1 MMSAAPDDIR
11 QPPADAAIFDRI
23 VAAVLEQKLS
33 GGAKL
38 PEAALCEAFE
48 CSRTQIRRVLV
59 VLAER
64 GVVTLHPNRGAFVA
78 KPSADEA
85 RDVFEARRA
94 IERSIVL
101 SAADRIEPDALSELR
116 ANARAGA
123 EAEARGERSEL
134 IRLSG
139 QFHLRLAEVAGNA
152 VLARFLEDLVTR
164 TSLTIGLY
172 GSHSARTCSEFRT
185 RRLGRRARPTRRA
198 RGGRRHGASPQAH
211 RERARHSRCRG
222 SAGRRPPP
230 VRIAMNCGAAG
241 QPLLLDLAPSSRSAV
256 TCGERRFLSS
266 LIVSGIS
273 FAQLTA

>member
-1 MMSAAPDDIR
+1 MDNGGMMSMEPDDLR
-11 QPPADAAIFDRI
+11 QPPADGAIFDRI
-23 VAAVLEQKLS
+23 VAAVLEQKLA

-38 PEAALCEAFE
+38 PEAALCEAFD
-48 CSRTQIRRVLV
+48 CSRSQIRRVLV

-101 SAADRIEPDALSELR
+101 SAADRIDADALSELR

-123 EAEARGERSEL
+123 EAEARGDRSES

-152 VLARFLEDLVTR
+152 VLTRFLEDLVTR
-164 TSLTIGLY
+164 TSLIIGLY
-172 GSHSARTCSEFRT
+172 GSRSARSCSESEHDALVDALARRDGPGAAAVMEHHLKHIESALDIRDVAQAPADI
-185 RRLGRRARPTRRA
+185 RRLFG
-198 RGGRRHGASPQAH
+198 
-211 RERARHSRCRG
+211 
-222 SAGRRPPP
+222 
-230 VRIAMNCGAAG
+230 
-241 QPLLLDLAPSSRSAV
+241 PL
-256 TCGERRFLSS
+256 
-266 LIVSGIS
+266 
-273 FAQLTA
+273 

>member
-1 MMSAAPDDIR
+1 MDNGDMLSATPDDLG
-11 QPPADAAIFDRI
+11 QPPSDGAIFDRI
-23 VAAVLEQKLS
+23 VAAVMEQKLA

-38 PEAALCEAFE
+38 PEAPLCEAFD
-48 CSRTQIRRVLV
+48 CSRSQIRRVLV

-101 SAADRIEPDALSELR
+101 TAAGRIEADALSELR

-123 EAEARGERSEL
+123 VAEAAGDRSES

-152 VLARFLEDLVTR
+152 VLTRFLEDLVTR
-164 TSLTIGLY
+164 TSLIIGLY
-172 GSHSARTCSEFRT
+172 GSHSARSCSESEHDALVDALARRDGPWAAAVMEHHLKHIESALDIRDGAEAPVDV
-185 RRLGRRARPTRRA
+185 RRLFGP
-198 RGGRRHGASPQAH
+198 G
-211 RERARHSRCRG
+211 
-222 SAGRRPPP
+222 
-230 VRIAMNCGAAG
+230 
-241 QPLLLDLAPSSRSAV
+241 
-256 TCGERRFLSS
+256 
-266 LIVSGIS
+266 
-273 FAQLTA
+273 